1 MIHSLIL
8 LGIFLTKVDFKNQS
22 DILPSVNLSYV
33 FQKMLHFFP
42 GLTSNC
48 NVQHDSEI
56 LFYFGLLIHSQKGL
70 YCLSVVS

>member
-56 LFYFGLLIHSQKGL
+56 LFYFGLLIYSQKGL
-70 YCLSVVS
+70 YCLSVVY